1 MTPDTTHL
9 TITTTEDTVT
19 DQFHQVSHLGQG
31 DQGGGTLQV
40 PLLFEGATHKVPPL
54 GQRGDREEVIQ
65 EALRGVVVIP
75 NASIHDQAAQ
85 V

>member
-9 TITTTEDTVT
+9 MIATTEDTVT
-19 DQFHQVSHLGQG
+19 DQSLQVSHPGQG

-40 PLLFEGATHKVPPL
+40 PLLFEGATHEVRPP
-54 GQRGDREEVIQ
+54 GQRGDQEEVIR
-65 EALRGVVVIP
+65 EALEGVVAIP
-75 NASIHDQAAQ
+75 NARIHDQAAQ

>member
-9 TITTTEDTVT
+9 MIATTEGTVT
-19 DQFHQVSHLGQG
+19 DQFLQVSHLGQG

-40 PLLFEGATHKVPPL
+40 PLLFEEATQEVRPP

-65 EALRGVVVIP
+65 EALGGVVAIP